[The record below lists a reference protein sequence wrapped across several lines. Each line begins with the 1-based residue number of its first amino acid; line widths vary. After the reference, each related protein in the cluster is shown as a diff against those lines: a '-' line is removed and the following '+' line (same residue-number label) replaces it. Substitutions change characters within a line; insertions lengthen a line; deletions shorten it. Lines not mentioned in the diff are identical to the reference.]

1 MKHGRS
7 IYEEMTQL
15 FLSKIIANGVD
26 EGTEGLYEFFHS
38 LEKWLCIIALGI
50 KPFKDGNQY
59 CFLYGENIQEG
70 ICGFGDNI
78 NEAAESFYMEILR
91 EDDSK

>member
-1 MKHGRS
+1 MENGRS

-15 FLSKIIANGVD
+15 FLRNIIADGV
-26 EGTEGLYEFFHS
+26 EAGIEGLYEYFHS

-78 NEAAESFYMEILR
+78 NEAAENFYMELFR
-91 EDDSK
+91 EDGSK